1 MFILSKLFTFLFL
14 PPGIFTVLVLIGIV
28 LLLINRRKIGIVIL
42 TLTAILIYLLS
53 IEPVKDRILLPLENA
68 FPYPGKAELDCE
80 AIVVLGGG
88 KVSHS
93 PAEGMKAAVAPQV
106 AKRLY
111 TAFKVWKVVNK
122 PLIVS
127 GGKVFKED
135 VEPESS
141 VMKRFLTNL
150 GIPDKEIIEEDESKN
165 TFQNGVFTYKILSKK
180 GIKKIC
186 LVTSAYHMPRSYKIF
201 RSVGF
206 SVTPVPADYRI
217 DRASY
222 SWSSYFPK
230 MEYLYDSF
238 SGIHEYVGI
247 VYFELIQKR
256 KLSKWRAR
264 EDSNLRP
271 TD

>member
-14 PPGIFTVLVLIGIV
+14 PPGIFIVLILIGIV
-28 LLLINRRKIGIVIL
+28 LLLVNRRKTGIVIL

-68 FPYPGKAELDCE
+68 FPYPGKAELNCE

-88 KVSHS
+88 KISHS
-93 PAEGMKAAVAPQV
+93 PEEGGKAAVTPQV

-111 TAFKVWKVVNK
+111 TAFKVWKRIKN
-122 PLIVS
+122 PLVVS
-127 GGKVFKED
+127 GGKVFNEKA
-135 VEPESS
+135 EPESS
-141 VMKRFLTNL
+141 AMKRFLTNL
-150 GIPDKEIIEEDESKN
+150 GILDKEIIEEDKSKN

-206 SVTPVPADYRI
+206 SVIPVPADYRV
-217 DRASY
+217 DRAPY
-222 SWSSYFPK
+222 SWSSYFPR
-230 MEYLYDSF
+230 MGYLYDSF

>member
-14 PPGIFTVLVLIGIV
+14 PPGIFIVLILIGIV
-28 LLLINRRKIGIVIL
+28 LLLINKRKIGIVVL

-68 FPYPGKAELDCE
+68 FPYPGKAELNCE

-88 KVSHS
+88 KISHS
-93 PAEGMKAAVAPQV
+93 PEEGGKTAVKPQV

-111 TAFKVWKVVNK
+111 TAFKVWKEIKK
-122 PLIVS
+122 PLVVS

-135 VEPESS
+135 AEPESS
-141 VMKRFLTNL
+141 AMKRFLTNL
-150 GIPDKEIIEEDESKN
+150 GVPDKEVIEESKSKN
-165 TFQNGVFTYKILSKK
+165 TFQNGVFTYEILNRRGVKR
-180 GIKKIC
+180 IC

>member
-14 PPGIFTVLVLIGIV
+14 PPGIFVVFILIGIILF
-28 LLLINRRKIGIVIL
+28 LLNRKKAGIVIL

-68 FPYPGKAELDCE
+68 FPYPGKAELNCE

-88 KVSHS
+88 KISHS
-93 PAEGMKAAVAPQV
+93 PAEEMKAAVTPQV

-127 GGKVFKED
+127 GGRVFKED

-141 VMKRFLTNL
+141 AMKRFLTNL
-150 GIPDKEIIEEDESKN
+150 GIPDEEIIEDDRSKN
-165 TFQNGVFTYKILSKK
+165 TFQNGIFSYEILSKK

-186 LVTSAYHMPRSYKIF
+186 LVTSAYHMPRSYRIF
-201 RSVGF
+201 KSVGF
-206 SVTPVPADYRI
+206 SVIPVPADYRV
-217 DRASY
+217 DRAPY
-222 SWSSYFPK
+222 DWSGYFPG
-230 MEYLYDSF
+230 MGNLYDGF

-247 VYFELIQKR
+247 AYFELIQKR
-256 KLSKWRAR
+256 KLLKWRAR